1 MRCASKQ
8 AQSWGKCGLCW
19 LGSLHLALSWIF
31 LMASVLP
38 WLERTQ
44 LTQCFLLLPNPSWCW
59 GLPYSLNPASLLPP
73 GMALSHQPVLPSE
86 GSRAP
91 CQALSL
97 SPRHSACCK
106 PQAAPLVGDAP
117 IQLQSACSHIRFTP
131 GHFLQGVERGGQA
144 LGSTSVPQ
152 AGRQRP
158 AAMVSP
164 CLSAPLSSA
173 TL

>member
-1 MRCASKQ
+1 MTKNQSSLEKCTRLVVEETKPGAPQVTFSMRCASKQ

-73 GMALSHQPVLPSE
+73 GMALSHPTCAALRGVPRSLPGAE
-86 GSRAP
+86 PLTQAQCLLQAPGSSLGGGCSHPAAKRLLTY
-91 CQALSL
+91 QIYSRSL
-97 SPRHSACCK
+97 SARS
-106 PQAAPLVGDAP
+106 
-117 IQLQSACSHIRFTP
+117 
-131 GHFLQGVERGGQA
+131 
-144 LGSTSVPQ
+144 
-152 AGRQRP
+152 
-158 AAMVSP
+158 
-164 CLSAPLSSA
+164 
-173 TL
+173 